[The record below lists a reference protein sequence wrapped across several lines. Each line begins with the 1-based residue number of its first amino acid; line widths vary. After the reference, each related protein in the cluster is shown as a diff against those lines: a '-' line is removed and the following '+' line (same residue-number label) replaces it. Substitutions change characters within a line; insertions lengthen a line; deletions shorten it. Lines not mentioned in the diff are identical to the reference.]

1 MSTHEAVFAFA
12 ERNLGAAML
21 LDLEGRIRR
30 CTPSLADATGLGAA
44 CAEGALLA
52 DLLAPTSAD
61 ALRAGLVQAR
71 QGQTVQVPVVAGV
84 QGAVP
89 LALWAE
95 EVQGGDGTCLL
106 WSETTTR
113 GEDRSMGRREAE
125 CRLRI
130 AEMERTLEGLNELV
144 VRRRQDVGTLAAWAE
159 RYKGD
164 WSQARPWLARILD
177 ALPDDYAVIDTQ
189 RVVVMSSHGTDYVGR
204 ACHEVFF
211 KRERPCADCH
221 MVALSKSKKPQSS
234 IKARAH
240 RHLEVHEIPVINGDN
255 EFEALVMVYRD
266 VTEREHLKLH
276 LQRANRLASLG
287 QLVSGVGHEINNP
300 NQFIRGN
307 IKIVRQ
313 ALEDMLPILDAHHAA
328 HPDLRIARLPYAFL
342 RQHLMTLV
350 DDMAHGSERIK
361 GIVEGLRH
369 FAQKDDGLLVDA
381 VHINPLVEACARLVG
396 KEVSKVATLELG
408 LGRDIPTFTGN
419 NHKIE
424 QILVNLIMNAAQAM
438 PQDRKGSIQV
448 LTSFDPPDV
457 VVEVRDDGKG
467 MTERTVE
474 KIFDPF
480 FTTRRSGGG
489 TGLGLAI
496 THRAV
501 VEHGGTISVS
511 SKPGLGTSIAI
522 RIPVERA
529 QEQEP

>member
-1 MSTHEAVFAFA
+1 
-12 ERNLGAAML
+12 
-21 LDLEGRIRR
+21 
-30 CTPSLADATGLGAA
+30 
-44 CAEGALLA
+44 
-52 DLLAPTSAD
+52 
-61 ALRAGLVQAR
+61 
-71 QGQTVQVPVVAGV
+71 
-84 QGAVP
+84 
-89 LALWAE
+89 
-95 EVQGGDGTCLL
+95 
-106 WSETTTR
+106 
-113 GEDRSMGRREAE
+113 
-125 CRLRI
+125 
-130 AEMERTLEGLNELV
+130 
-144 VRRRQDVGTLAAWAE
+144 
-159 RYKGD
+159 
-164 WSQARPWLARILD
+164 
-177 ALPDDYAVIDTQ
+177 
-189 RVVVMSSHGTDYVGR
+189 
-204 ACHEVFF
+204 
-211 KRERPCADCH
+211 
-221 MVALSKSKKPQSS
+221 KKPQSS

-240 RHLEVHEIPVINGDN
+240 RHLEVHEIPVLNGDN